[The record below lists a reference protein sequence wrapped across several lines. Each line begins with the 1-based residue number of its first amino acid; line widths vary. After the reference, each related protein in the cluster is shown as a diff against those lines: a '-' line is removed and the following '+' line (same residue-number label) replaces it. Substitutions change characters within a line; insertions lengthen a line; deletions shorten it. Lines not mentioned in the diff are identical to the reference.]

1 MKRILLFL
9 SMLLLVGGTTM
20 AFANGANSSYFTRVS
35 NNEMGASATDVVQPQ
50 NNNSSV
56 KPLEATNNEP
66 VITFTTS
73 KKIGEK
79 IKLRDYWGAPLSKS
93 IKIEGA
99 TLENGSSTSYVLT
112 AQTVKIIGNC
122 TSLSCLEN
130 GITSIDLSNNSKLEI
145 LSCGSNQLTSLD
157 LSKNSGLIML
167 YCGSNQLTSLDL
179 SNNSK
184 LETLYC
190 GSNKLTSLDLS
201 NNSGLTSLD
210 CNSNKLTSLDLSN
223 KSGLTYLACR
233 YNQLTSLDLSNN
245 SKLETLDCGSNQLT
259 SLDLSNNS
267 GLTNL
272 SCGSNQL
279 TSLDLSNNSK
289 LKKLSCGS
297 NQLTSLDLS
306 NNSKLTDLYC
316 YSNQL
321 TQIQLPEE
329 AGSLAYLNCKS
340 NNIDVEHMEQ
350 LINRLP
356 KKYGNH
362 PFYVQS
368 SSTDGNQITKE
379 QVQKA
384 RDKGWGVSAYRYT
397 TPTGIS
403 TIDNAEASPRK
414 VYDLNGCE
422 VNENQAKGV
431 VIVKQGNKTY
441 KKVVK

>member
-184 LETLYC
+184 LETL
-190 GSNKLTSLDLS
+190 
-201 NNSGLTSLD
+201 
-210 CNSNKLTSLDLSN
+210 
-223 KSGLTYLACR
+223 
-233 YNQLTSLDLSNN
+233 
-245 SKLETLDCGSNQLT
+245 DCGANQLT

-356 KKYGNH
+356 KKYGYH

>member
-245 SKLETLDCGSNQLT
+245 SKLETLDCGANQLT

-267 GLTNL
+267 GLTN
-272 SCGSNQL
+272 
-279 TSLDLSNNSK
+279 
-289 LKKLSCGS
+289 LSCGS

-356 KKYGNH
+356 KKYGYH

>member
-184 LETLYC
+184 LETL
-190 GSNKLTSLDLS
+190 
-201 NNSGLTSLD
+201 
-210 CNSNKLTSLDLSN
+210 
-223 KSGLTYLACR
+223 
-233 YNQLTSLDLSNN
+233 
-245 SKLETLDCGSNQLT
+245 DCGANQLT

>member
-179 SNNSK
+179 SN
-184 LETLYC
+184 
-190 GSNKLTSLDLS
+190 
-201 NNSGLTSLD
+201 
-210 CNSNKLTSLDLSN
+210 

-245 SKLETLDCGSNQLT
+245 SKLETLDCGANQLT

>member
-130 GITSIDLSNNSKLEI
+130 GITSIDLSNNSKLE
-145 LSCGSNQLTSLD
+145 
-157 LSKNSGLIML
+157 
-167 YCGSNQLTSLDL
+167 
-179 SNNSK
+179 
-184 LETLYC
+184 TLYC

-201 NNSGLTSLD
+201 NNSGLIMLYCGS
-210 CNSNKLTSLDLSN
+210 
-223 KSGLTYLACR
+223 
-233 YNQLTSLDLSNN
+233 NQLTSLDLSNN

-259 SLDLSNNS
+259 SLDLSNKS
-267 GLTNL
+267 KLTML
-272 SCGSNQL
+272 YCFSNQL
-279 TSLDLSNNSK
+279 R
-289 LKKLSCGS
+289 
-297 NQLTSLDLS
+297 SLDLS